1 MDSLLL
7 AKVPQND
14 LEIEAVVLGTIMLDK
29 DAMSRVADILRPE
42 CFYKDAHQ
50 MIYSACVDLHN
61 NKEPIDLLMVSKTL
75 RAKGQLEQAGGAYY
89 ISTLTD
95 RVASSANLEFHA
107 EIIRDKYLLR
117 EIGLICAQ
125 GHNDSFSDESV
136 SKDLSEKI
144 QGEIQALMSFSDKRG
159 AVPISEITKDAVKD
173 VEARLSSESGISGI
187 PKGIAAVDAMLGGYQ
202 RTDLIY
208 IAARPGMGK
217 TADILS
223 DALRMAKRGVK
234 VAIFS
239 LEMSAMQL
247 VHRLAAQIS
256 GIDVEDVSKKKLDND
271 RLTQFYVAIDVI
283 NTLPIFIDDTPALSV
298 FDLRSKVAKLVSKKG
313 VDIVFVDYV
322 QLMSVGQAASKK
334 MLGNREQEIS
344 AISRNLKLIAK
355 ENNIPMVV
363 LAQLSRQV
371 ETRSGSK
378 RPILSD
384 LRESGSLEQD
394 ADVVAFLY
402 RPEYYG
408 INEQENGESTAGLG
422 EFIIAKHRNGSTG
435 IANMRFT
442 KHLAMYSDWD
452 TSWRPNPDYN
462 ANKMIEPNT
471 NFLKKDEAPF

>member
-1 MDSLLL
+1 MNSLFLG
-7 AKVPQND
+7 KVPQSD
-14 LEIEAVVLGTIMLDK
+14 LEIEMVVLGTIMLDK
-29 DAMSRVADILRPE
+29 DAMSRVADVLRPE

-50 MIYSACVDLHN
+50 MIYAACVDLHN
-61 NKEPIDLLMVSKTL
+61 NKEPIDLLMVSKML
-75 RAKGQLEQAGGAYY
+75 RSKGQLEQVGGAYY
-89 ISTLTD
+89 VTTLTD

-144 QGEIQALMSFSDKRG
+144 QAEIQALMSFSDRKG
-159 AVPISEITKDAVKD
+159 AIPISEITKEAVRD
-173 VEARLSSESGISGI
+173 VEARLNSESGISGI
-187 PKGIAAVDAMLGGYQ
+187 PKGIRSVDAILGGYQ
-202 RTDLIY
+202 KTDLIY

-217 TADILS
+217 TADVLS

-234 VAIFS
+234 VAVFS
-239 LEMSAMQL
+239 LEMSSMQL

-256 GIDVEDVSKKKLDND
+256 GIDVEDVSKRKLDNE
-271 RLTQFYVAIDVI
+271 RLTQFYIAIDVI
-283 NTLPIFIDDTPALSV
+283 NSLPIFIDDTPALSV
-298 FDLRSKVAKLVSKKG
+298 FDLRSKVSKLVSKRG
-313 VDIVFVDYV
+313 VEIVFVDYV

-422 EFIIAKHRNGSTG
+422 EFIVAKHRNGATG
-435 IANMRFT
+435 IANMMFT
-442 KHLAMYSDWD
+442 KHLAMYSDWE
-452 TSWRPNPDYN
+452 TQWRPSADFD
-462 ANKMIEPNT
+462 ANKTIQPKK
-471 NFLKKDEAPF
+471 NFLEEPF